1 MSDRTKNFIKDMW
14 LHSQNTGSKLTP
26 EQVHQQMPTQR
37 DNSSGH
43 KIFQPHEYA
52 TVNQIKYHFRKLGK
66 EYEVTN
72 KQQLIA
78 ETYPTEQ

>member
-1 MSDRTKNFIKDMW
+1 MW
-14 LHSQNTGSKLTP
+14 LHSQNTGSKFTP
-26 EQVHQQMPTQR
+26 EQVHQEMRIQR

-52 TVNQIKYHFRKLGK
+52 TVNRIKYRSRKLGK

-72 KQQLIA
+72 KQQFIG
-78 ETYPTEQ
+78 EFTQENTE